1 MLEAE
6 VGSIAHVP
14 KKDAGGID
22 GLSLICH
29 ISVMKLIH
37 AIIGVG
43 AASLLPS
50 ALAQEPVPKEALSY
64 AITINSEVK
73 PVAEPDL
80 RYPAYAGS
88 RALEGA
94 CDVTFAVSTTGQP
107 DAIRV
112 GTCSSEAFRRS
123 AKATVEQMRFAP
135 RTAARASARMQIR
148 WALEDDAIQTASR
161 D

>member
-1 MLEAE
+1 M
-6 VGSIAHVP
+6 SP
-14 KKDAGGID
+14 QKDAGGID

-29 ISVMKLIH
+29 ITVMKLIH
-37 AIIGVG
+37 AILGVG

-50 ALAQEPVPKEALSY
+50 ALAQEPVPEQARGY
-64 AITINSEVK
+64 AITIKSEVK
-73 PVAEPDL
+73 PIAEPDL

-94 CDVTFAVSTTGQP
+94 CEVTFAVSTAGQP

-112 GTCSSEAFRRS
+112 GACSSEAFRRS

-135 RTAARASARMQIR
+135 RTTALASASMQIR
-148 WALEDDAIQTASR
+148 WAFEDDAIQTASLN
-161 D
+161 

>member
-1 MLEAE
+1 
-6 VGSIAHVP
+6 
-14 KKDAGGID
+14 
-22 GLSLICH
+22 
-29 ISVMKLIH
+29 MKLIH
-37 AIIGVG
+37 AILGVG

-50 ALAQEPVPKEALSY
+50 ALAQEPASKEARGY

-94 CDVTFAVSTTGQP
+94 CEVTFAVSTAGQP

-112 GTCSSEAFRRS
+112 GACSLEAFRRS

-135 RTAARASARMQIR
+135 GADTLAGASMQIR
-148 WALEDDAIQTASR
+148 WTFEDEVVQTASLN
-161 D
+161 

>member
-1 MLEAE
+1 
-6 VGSIAHVP
+6 
-14 KKDAGGID
+14 
-22 GLSLICH
+22 
-29 ISVMKLIH
+29 MKLIH
-37 AIIGVG
+37 AILGVG

-50 ALAQEPVPKEALSY
+50 ALAQEPASKEARGY

-94 CDVTFAVSTTGQP
+94 CEVTFAVSTAGQP

-112 GTCSSEAFRRS
+112 GACSSEAFRRS

-135 RTAARASARMQIR
+135 RADALAGASMQIR
-148 WALEDDAIQTASR
+148 WTFEDDVVQTASLN
-161 D
+161 